1 MGKKRFKLTKSPLE
15 VVNHTVRLKP
25 NEEFGL
31 MTVSHPNYN
40 NSKKLSLKEVIS
52 KMDENQGG
60 MA

>member
-1 MGKKRFKLTKSPLE
+1 MRKKFKLKRNPLE
-15 VVNHTVRLKP
+15 VANNTVRLKP

-31 MTVSHPNYN
+31 MTVSHPPKN
-40 NSKKLSLKEVIS
+40 NSKKLSLEEVIN

>member
-1 MGKKRFKLTKSPLE
+1 MRKKFKLKRNPLE
-15 VVNHTVRLKP
+15 VANNTVRLKP

-31 MTVSHPNYN
+31 MTVSHPNKN
-40 NSKKLSLKEVIS
+40 NSKKLSLEEVIN